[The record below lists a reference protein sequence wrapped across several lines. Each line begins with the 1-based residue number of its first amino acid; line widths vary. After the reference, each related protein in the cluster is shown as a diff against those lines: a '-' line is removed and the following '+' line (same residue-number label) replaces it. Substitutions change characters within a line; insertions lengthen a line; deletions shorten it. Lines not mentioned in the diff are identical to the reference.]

1 MTTSHNHKYSPPEV
15 ANKLNEIEIEETS
28 EKSPKWLKS
37 GRISK
42 QKTVIFITIGVAV
55 VILIIVGVIIGVL
68 SNKNGVETGVN

>member
-1 MTTSHNHKYSPPEV
+1 MTTSHNHKYSSPEV
-15 ANKLNEIEIEETS
+15 ANKLNEMEIEENS
-28 EKSPKWLKS
+28 EKSPELCKS

-68 SNKNGVETGVN
+68 SSGVKTGVN